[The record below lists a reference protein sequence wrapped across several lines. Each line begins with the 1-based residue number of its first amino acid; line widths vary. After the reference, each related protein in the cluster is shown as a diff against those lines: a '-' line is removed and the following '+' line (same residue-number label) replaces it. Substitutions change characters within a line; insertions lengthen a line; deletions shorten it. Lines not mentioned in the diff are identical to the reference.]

1 MKVVSI
7 YSALLGQKK
16 LKKQFVEDL
25 RNLLHRDNK
34 LHMIPGKLS
43 FVKYSELKNW
53 SIRQIAKEG
62 ELSEEDQALVDKVHH
77 MLLIINTDFEFVVR
91 MLYSFRNGPKA
102 GIRVHNYEDNY
113 EWTNKD
119 GNEKLSTHNLPKAHF
134 RWNWQRY
141 TLSEESVKR
150 ITEFVDNILG
160 NYIP

>member
-43 FVKYSELKNW
+43 FVKYSELENW

-77 MLLIINTDFEFVVR
+77 MLLIINTDFEPVVR

>member
-1 MKVVSI
+1 MKTVSI

-16 LKKQFVEDL
+16 LKEQFVEDL
-25 RNLLHRDNK
+25 RNLLYKDNE
-34 LHMIPGKLS
+34 LYITLGKLS
-43 FVKYSELKNW
+43 FVKYSELKTW
-53 SIRQIAKEG
+53 SVRQIAKEG

-77 MLLIINTDFEFVVR
+77 MLLIINTDFESVVR

-102 GIRVHNYEDNY
+102 GIRVYDYGKNY

-141 TLSEESVKR
+141 ILSEESVKR
-150 ITEFVDNILG
+150 ITGFVDSILES
-160 NYIP
+160 

>member
-1 MKVVSI
+1 MKAVSI

-16 LKKQFVEDL
+16 LKEQFVEDL

-34 LHMIPGKLS
+34 LRMIPGKLS
-43 FVKYSELKNW
+43 FVKYSELKTW

-62 ELSEEDQALVDKVHH
+62 ELFEEDQALIDKVNY
-77 MLLIINTDFEFVVR
+77 MLLTLNTDFESVIR

-102 GIRVHNYEDNY
+102 GIRVYDYGKNY

-134 RWNWQRY
+134 RWNWRRC

-150 ITEFVDNILG
+150 ITEFVDNILKS
-160 NYIP
+160 

>member
-1 MKVVSI
+1 
-7 YSALLGQKK
+7 
-16 LKKQFVEDL
+16 
-25 RNLLHRDNK
+25 
-34 LHMIPGKLS
+34 
-43 FVKYSELKNW
+43 
-53 SIRQIAKEG
+53 
-62 ELSEEDQALVDKVHH
+62 
-77 MLLIINTDFEFVVR
+77 MLLIINTDFESVIR

-150 ITEFVDNILG
+150 ITEFVDNILKS
-160 NYIP
+160 

>member
-77 MLLIINTDFEFVVR
+77 MLLIINTDFESVVR

-102 GIRVHNYEDNY
+102 GIKVYDYE
-113 EWTNKD
+113 K
-119 GNEKLSTHNLPKAHF
+119 KLRMDK
-134 RWNWQRY
+134 
-141 TLSEESVKR
+141 
-150 ITEFVDNILG
+150 
-160 NYIP
+160 

>member
-1 MKVVSI
+1 MKAVSI

-16 LKKQFVEDL
+16 LKEQFVEDL

-34 LHMIPGKLS
+34 LRMIPGKLS
-43 FVKYSELKNW
+43 FVKYSELKTW

-62 ELSEEDQALVDKVHH
+62 ELSEEDQALIDKVNH
-77 MLLIINTDFEFVVR
+77 MLLIINTVFESVIR

-102 GIRVHNYEDNY
+102 GIRVYDYSKNY

-134 RWNWQRY
+134 RWNWRRC

-150 ITEFVDNILG
+150 ITEFVDNILKS
-160 NYIP
+160 

>member
-77 MLLIINTDFEFVVR
+77 MLLIINTDFESVVR
-91 MLYSFRNGPKA
+91 MLYSFLNGPKA

>member
-7 YSALLGQKK
+7 YSALLGQRK
-16 LKKQFVEDL
+16 LKEQFVEDL

-34 LHMIPGKLS
+34 LCMIPGKLS
-43 FVKYSELKNW
+43 FIKYSELKNW

-62 ELSEEDQALVDKVHH
+62 RLSEEDQALVDKVHH
-77 MLLIINTDFEFVVR
+77 MLLIINTDFESVVR

-102 GIRVHNYEDNY
+102 GIKVYDYEKNY

-119 GNEKLSTHNLPKAHF
+119 GNEKLSTHNLPKSHF

-141 TLSEESVKR
+141 TLSRESVKR
-150 ITEFVDNILG
+150 ITEFVDNILKS
-160 NYIP
+160 

>member
-1 MKVVSI
+1 MKAVSI

-16 LKKQFVEDL
+16 LKEQFVEDL

-34 LHMIPGKLS
+34 LRMIPGKLS
-43 FVKYSELKNW
+43 FVKYSELKTW

-62 ELSEEDQALVDKVHH
+62 ELFEEDQALIDKVNY
-77 MLLIINTDFEFVVR
+77 MLLTLNTDFESVIR

-102 GIRVHNYEDNY
+102 GIRVYDYGKNY

-134 RWNWQRY
+134 RWNWRRY

-150 ITEFVDNILG
+150 ITEFVDNILKS
-160 NYIP
+160 